1 MWWWIKIRIGRWKDV
16 HCIRTKAQVI
26 CQDQDKYKTPQIE
39 SLLLEANEYIFIM
52 TKTATF
58 DEATAICQQMNMSK
72 IFEPRT
78 EVEFNALVNVAKSL
92 GFTEYWL
99 NFKKGEMMIGTHK

>member
-1 MWWWIKIRIGRWKDV
+1 
-16 HCIRTKAQVI
+16 
-26 CQDQDKYKTPQIE
+26 
-39 SLLLEANEYIFIM
+39 M

-58 DEATAICQQMNMSK
+58 DEATEICQQMNMSK

-78 EVEFNALVNVAKSL
+78 EVEFNTLVNHAKSL